1 MLLQAVNLIYEILIA
16 LVARQLI
23 RLIQDSDDQEVFIL
37 VVGVQHYRFMSFWW
51 ELVDIIPIAQV
62 NSRGVLL
69 VHIDGSR
76 FMLDSDIGV

>member
-37 VVGVQHYRFMSFWW
+37 VVGVQHYRFMSFW
-51 ELVDIIPIAQV
+51 
-62 NSRGVLL
+62 
-69 VHIDGSR
+69 
-76 FMLDSDIGV
+76 

>member
-1 MLLQAVNLIYEILIA
+1 MLLQAVNLIYEIWIALIA
-16 LVARQLI
+16 RPLS

-37 VVGVQHYRFMSFWW
+37 VVGVQHYRFVSFRW

-62 NSRGVLL
+62 NSREVLV

-76 FMLDSDIGV
+76 FMLDKDIGV